1 MAYHQ
6 GFPRAMPNLT
16 LSELR
21 ALVTEQRDVAD
32 ASARAMVDL
41 LASKTTKDGK
51 PYLEVHLIDAR
62 DKLMLRAWS
71 DAPVFALCADLAK
84 GAAVEISGDFSHHA
98 AFGLDAR
105 RWTFRRLSPGE
116 TAELVAGPKEVRER
130 QAADFQFIAE
140 TTQTLRDPRLRI
152 LCEMFLVEFGDRF
165 KRAAAAR
172 TYHHAR
178 RGGLVEHTAQMMR
191 AGDAVARV
199 YPRLNR
205 DLLLAGAL
213 FHDAGKLWENHVAAE
228 GFGIE
233 HSERGEMLGHIT
245 MGVEIINQLWRQLK
259 TNDCYLAWKTLE
271 PATESVRLHLLH
283 LVASHHGE
291 MAFGSPVVPKTP
303 EAAALHYIDNLDA
316 KLEMIFNAYATTS
329 KVAPNVY
336 DRVRPLPGNLIEPL
350 PPFTA
355 ADDAGG
361 EWLLDV
367 VE

>member
-1 MAYHQ
+1 MAYH
-6 GFPRAMPNLT
+6 PAYPCAMPILT

-21 ALVTEQRDVAD
+21 ALVTDKREVSD
-32 ASARAMVDL
+32 ASAHAMVDL
-41 LASKTTKDGK
+41 LATKTTKDGK
-51 PYLEVHLIDAR
+51 PYLEVHFADAR
-62 DKLMLRAWS
+62 DRLMLRAWS
-71 DAPVFALCADLAK
+71 DAPVYALCAELQK
-84 GAAVEISGDFSHHA
+84 GHAVEVSGDFSHHA
-98 AFGLDAR
+98 SFGLDAR
-105 RWTFRRLSPGE
+105 RWTFRRLSPSE
-116 TAELVAGPKEVRER
+116 TADLVAGPKAVRER
-130 QAADFQFIAE
+130 QETDFQFIAE
-140 TTQTLRDPRLRI
+140 TTQTFRDPRLRI

-191 AGDAVARV
+191 AGNALAGI

-213 FHDAGKLWENHVAAE
+213 FHDSGKLWENQVPAE

-245 MGVEIINQLWRQLK
+245 MGVEIVNGLWRQLK
-259 TNDCYLAWKTLE
+259 TNDCYLAWKTLDPPSE
-271 PATESVRLHLLH
+271 AVRLHLLH

-316 KLEMIFNAYATTS
+316 KMEMLFNAYATAG

-336 DRVRPLPGNLIEPL
+336 DRVRPLAGNIIEPL
-350 PPFTA
+350 KPFTA
-355 ADDAGG
+355 RDDAGG

-367 VE
+367 PG

>member
-1 MAYHQ
+1 
-6 GFPRAMPNLT
+6 MPILT

-21 ALVTEQRDVAD
+21 ALVTEKREVSD
-32 ASARAMVDL
+32 AAAHAMVDL
-41 LASKTTKDGK
+41 LATKTTKDGK
-51 PYLEVHLIDAR
+51 PYLEVHFIDAR
-62 DKLMLRAWS
+62 DKVMLRAWS
-71 DAPVFALCADLAK
+71 DAPVYALCADLEK
-84 GAAVEISGDFSHHA
+84 GHAVEVSGDFSHHA
-98 AFGLDAR
+98 SFGLDAR
-105 RWTFRRLSPGE
+105 RWTFRRLTNSE
-116 TAELVAGPKEVRER
+116 AAALVAGPKEVRER
-130 QAADFQFIAE
+130 QETDFQFIAE
-140 TTQTLRDPRLRI
+140 TTQTFRDPRLRI
-152 LCEMFLVEFGDRF
+152 LCEMFLVEFGERF

-191 AGDAVARV
+191 AGEALAGI

-213 FHDAGKLWENHVAAE
+213 FHDSGKLWENHVPAE

-245 MGVEIINQLWRQLK
+245 MGVEIVNGLWREMK
-259 TNDCYLAWKTLE
+259 KNDSYLAWKTLE
-271 PATESVRLHLLH
+271 PASEAVRLHLLH

-316 KLEMIFNAYATTS
+316 KMEMLFNAYATAG

-336 DRVRPLPGNLIEPL
+336 DRVRPLTGNIIEPL
-350 PPFTA
+350 KPFTSK
-355 ADDAGG
+355 DDAGG

-367 VE
+367 AG